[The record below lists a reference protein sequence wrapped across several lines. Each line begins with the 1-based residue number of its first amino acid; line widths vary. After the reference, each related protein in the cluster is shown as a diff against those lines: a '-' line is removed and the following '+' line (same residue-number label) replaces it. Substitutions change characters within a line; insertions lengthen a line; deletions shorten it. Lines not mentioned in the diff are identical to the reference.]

1 MDEEQKTQAV
11 RLQRKAIER
20 RRDEVIREARV
31 MCFGDARKARPDL
44 AQAFH
49 DLDEADRRLK
59 ELTGE
64 DRQISLPLLP
74 ENAGRHE
81 APTLIG
87 ADDPEGF
94 AP

>member
-1 MDEEQKTQAV
+1 VDEEQKTQAV

-20 RRDEVIREARV
+20 RRDEVIREARF
-31 MCFGDARKARPDL
+31 MATGDARKARPDL
-44 AQAFH
+44 LQALH
-49 DLDEADRRLK
+49 DLDEAQRRLV

-64 DRQISLPLLP
+64 DRQTTLPLLP
-74 ENAGRHE
+74 ENAGQHA
-81 APTLIG
+81 APVIG